1 MAAKIKTTW
10 IAVLD
15 AAQARFF
22 TLRKTDEGQ
31 VFEKAANA
39 LNADLPRHA
48 RDEGSDKPGRSFS
61 SAGGGVRH
69 ALEPRSNPRK
79 LEKHNFTRE
88 VADALDAALGARR
101 YTQLVLVAPPRSL
114 GELREVLSERV
125 LKAITQEIPKSLTNL
140 PPDVLWSKLSVPL
153 MLEAKTIGAE
163 SGPAELA
170 KGAPVPVSVVFRNME
185 ASPTVRTD
193 ALRQVEKLGRKFGR
207 ILNCRVTVDASR
219 HPHRKVRMFRV
230 SVDLKLPGHEIAAK
244 NAIESQ
250 RAQEDVKAALH
261 DAFVATMRQL
271 KDYAQ
276 RMKDNTVEP
285 RRVASLRALE
295 EAS

>member
-22 TLRKTDEGQ
+22 VLRKTDDGQ
-31 VFEKAANA
+31 IFEKAASA
-39 LNADLPRHA
+39 LNADLPRRA

-69 ALEPRSNPRK
+69 AIEPRSNPRK
-79 LEKHNFTRE
+79 LEKHNFACQ
-88 VADALDAALGARR
+88 VAAALDVALRERR

-125 LKAITQEIPKSLTNL
+125 LKAITQEVPKSLTNL
-140 PPDVLWSKLSVPL
+140 PPDVLWAKLSATL
-153 MLEAKTIGAE
+153 GLEAKTLAAVP
-163 SGPAELA
+163 GPAEKSNTAVVPLA
-170 KGAPVPVSVVFRNME
+170 VVFRNME
-185 ASPTVRTD
+185 PSPTVRTD
-193 ALRQVEKLGRKFGR
+193 AQRYMEKLGRKFGR
-207 ILNCRVTVDASR
+207 IVNCRVTVDASR

-230 SVDLKLPGHEIAAK
+230 NIDLKLPGREIVAK
-244 NAIESQ
+244 NAIDDK
-250 RAQEDVKAALH
+250 RPQEDVKGALR
-261 DAFVATMRQL
+261 DAFTAAMRQL
-271 KDYAQ
+271 QDFAQ
-276 RMKDNTVEP
+276 RMKSGTAEP
-285 RRVASLRALE
+285 RSAASLRALE